1 MKYWQSIGI
10 SLIIHSAIF
19 CIPLTADIEKEHP
32 KEDVQWIVM
41 EEPAPEP
48 KLTETPLVSQET
60 KAIRETVPAPA
71 EPEKPVI
78 SQHTEKT
85 VKKIRIKEEPLQSRG
100 FVTRKTEAVHKKN
113 PPKPVVRQ
121 PKESVKEIRP
131 EKLPEPESKPSDKP
145 VQTPEPEPR
154 RAENVMPSAGAEAS
168 DVSQKNDAVQ
178 NARQISS
185 ALSEQNVR
193 QASAAKVEEKTAKPL
208 TAARGPLETQFGAA
222 NGPRFMR
229 QVMPE
234 YPRLARRLQKQGTV
248 LLQITIDELGRPV
261 SVEILEKAGF
271 GLDEAAVS
279 SVKSSVFT
287 PAEKDGR
294 PVLCKAIL
302 PIRFELR

>member
-1 MKYWQSIGI
+1 M
-10 SLIIHSAIF
+10 IIHSAIF

-48 KLTETPLVSQET
+48 KLPEKPLVSQET
-60 KAIRETVPAPA
+60 KAVQQAVPAPV
-71 EPEKPVI
+71 EPEKPVL

-85 VKKIRIKEEPLQSRG
+85 VKKVRIKEEPLQSRG

-121 PKESVKEIRP
+121 PKESVKKIHP
-131 EKLPEPESKPSDKP
+131 EKLPEPESEPSDKP
-145 VQTPEPEPR
+145 VPAPESEPR
-154 RAENVMPSAGAEAS
+154 RAENVIPSAGAEAS
-168 DVSQKNDAVQ
+168 DVSQKNDAVE
-178 NARQISS
+178 NVRQTSS
-185 ALSEQNVR
+185 GLSEQNVR
-193 QASAAKVEEKTAKPL
+193 QSSAAKTEEKTAKPL
-208 TAARGPLETQFGAA
+208 TSASREPGGPLKTQFGAA

-271 GLDEAAVS
+271 GLDEAAVT